1 MAVYSYKAFQAGAPV
16 NGTVAADSPRAARDA
31 LRDRGLTIQSVA
43 AQRAEGQTTTG
54 LSLRLPALSTR
65 TQAARVAAFTRELS
79 TLLAVGIPLLE
90 ALDTLIRQHRGPFAD
105 ALLRLRDRVA
115 GGISLADAMA
125 EQPGLFDELATSM
138 VRVGESAG
146 TLELVLEQLAD
157 FKERVAALRNRIT
170 TALIYPAI
178 VGLMAVAVS
187 IFLMT
192 FVVPQLLAG
201 LLEAGRPLPFA
212 TRVVKGMSDALLQ
225 WWWLLLVVVAAG
237 AAGAVLALRTPG
249 GRLRWHRLQLRIP
262 LLGDLTRKQAIT
274 RVSVVMASLLRS
286 GIVFDAAVRIAA
298 RATPNLVLRDAL
310 LRVEQAVTGGR
321 EISLAIEQTGA
332 FPPLVVQV
340 FSVGQD
346 SGRLEEMLDRL
357 AKDYDAQVALAA
369 GRFTAVLEPIL
380 ILILVFVVGFI
391 AFATVLPIL
400 EAGNVL

>member
-1 MAVYSYKAFQAGAPV
+1 MAVYSYKAFEGASPV
-16 NGTVAADSPRAARDA
+16 SGTLAADSPRAARDA
-31 LRDRGLTIQSVA
+31 LRDRGLTIQNVTQQRDRA
-43 AQRAEGQTTTG
+43 AASG
-54 LSLRLPALSTR
+54 SAFRLPTFSTR
-65 TQAARVAAFTRELS
+65 TQSARVAAFTRELS

-90 ALDTLIRQHRGPFAD
+90 ALDTLIRQHKGGFAN

-115 GGISLADAMA
+115 GGASLADAMA
-125 EQPGLFDELATSM
+125 EQPELFDELATSM

-157 FKERVAALRNRIT
+157 FKERSAALRNRIT

-178 VGLMAVAVS
+178 VLCMAVAVS

-212 TRVVKGMSDALLQ
+212 TRVVKALSDGLLG
-225 WWWLLLVVVAAG
+225 WWWLLLLVAVAAG
-237 AAGAVLALRTPG
+237 VGLTLALRTPA

-310 LRVEQAVTGGR
+310 LRVETAVTGGR

-369 GRFTAVLEPIL
+369 GRFTAVLEPVL
-380 ILILVFVVGFI
+380 ILALVFIVGFI

>member
-1 MAVYSYKAFQAGAPV
+1 MAVYSYKAFAGASAV
-16 NGTVAADSPRAARDA
+16 NGTVAADSPRAARDT
-31 LRDRGLTIQSVA
+31 LRDRGLTIRAVTR
-43 AQRAEGQTTTG
+43 QRDAESATP
-54 LSLRLPALSTR
+54 LRLPTFSTR
-65 TQAARVAAFTRELS
+65 TQSARVAAFTRELS
-79 TLLAVGIPLLE
+79 TLLAVGIPLLDS
-90 ALDTLIRQHRGPFAD
+90 LDTLIRQHKGGFAD

-115 GGISLADAMA
+115 GGSALADAMA
-125 EQPGLFDELATSM
+125 EQPGLFDELSTSM

-157 FKERVAALRNRIT
+157 FKERSAALRNRIT

-178 VGLMAVAVS
+178 VACMAVAVS
-187 IFLMT
+187 VFLMT

-212 TRVVKGMSDALLQ
+212 TRVVKALSDGLLT
-225 WWWLLLVVVAAG
+225 WWWLLLLLVVGVIAS
-237 AAGAVLALRTPG
+237 LSFALRTPA

-286 GIVFDAAVRIAA
+286 GIVFDSAVRIAA

-310 LRVEQAVTGGR
+310 HRVERAVVGGR
-321 EISLAIEQTGA
+321 DITLAIEQTGA

-340 FSVGQD
+340 FGVGQS

-357 AKDYDAQVALAA
+357 ARDYDAQVALAA
-369 GRFTAVLEPIL
+369 GRFTAVLEPLL
-380 ILILVFVVGFI
+380 ILVLVFVVGFI

>member
-1 MAVYSYKAFQAGAPV
+1 M
-16 NGTVAADSPRAARDA
+16 
-31 LRDRGLTIQSVA
+31 
-43 AQRAEGQTTTG
+43 
-54 LSLRLPALSTR
+54 
-65 TQAARVAAFTRELS
+65 
-79 TLLAVGIPLLE
+79 
-90 ALDTLIRQHRGPFAD
+90 
-105 ALLRLRDRVA
+105 A
-115 GGISLADAMA
+115 GGSALADAMA
-125 EQPGLFDELATSM
+125 EQPGLFDELSTSM

-157 FKERVAALRNRIT
+157 FKERSAALRNRIT

-178 VGLMAVAVS
+178 VACMAVAVS
-187 IFLMT
+187 VFLMT

-212 TRVVKGMSDALLQ
+212 TRVVKALSDGLLT
-225 WWWLLLVVVAAG
+225 WWWLLLLLVVGVIAS
-237 AAGAVLALRTPG
+237 LSFALRTPA

-286 GIVFDAAVRIAA
+286 GIVFDSAVRIAA

-310 LRVEQAVTGGR
+310 HRVERAVVGGR
-321 EISLAIEQTGA
+321 DITLAIEQTGA

-340 FSVGQD
+340 FGVGQS

-357 AKDYDAQVALAA
+357 ARDYDAQVALAA
-369 GRFTAVLEPIL
+369 GRFTAILEPLL
-380 ILILVFVVGFI
+380 ILVLVFVVGFI

>member
-1 MAVYSYKAFQAGAPV
+1 MAVYSYKAFEGASPV

-31 LRDRGLTIQSVA
+31 LRDRGLTIQHVA
-43 AQRAEGQTTTG
+43 AERNERAASAGI
-54 LSLRLPALSTR
+54 SLRLPTLSTR
-65 TQAARVAAFTRELS
+65 TQSARVAAFTRELS

-90 ALDTLIRQHRGPFAD
+90 ALDTLHRQHKGAFAD

-115 GGISLADAMA
+115 GGVSLADAMA
-125 EQPGLFDELATSM
+125 EQPGLFDELSTSM

-157 FKERVAALRNRIT
+157 FKERSAALRNRIT

-178 VGLMAVAVS
+178 VALMAVAVS

-212 TRVVKGMSDALLQ
+212 TRVVKGLSDGLLQ
-225 WWWLLLVVVAAG
+225 WWWLLLLVSFSTVVGV
-237 AAGAVLALRTPG
+237 VLALRTPAG
-249 GRLRWHRLQLRIP
+249 LLRLHRLQLRIP
-262 LLGDLTRKQAIT
+262 LLGELVRKQAIT

-286 GIVFDAAVRIAA
+286 GIVFDHAVRIAA
-298 RATPNLVLRDAL
+298 GATPNLVLRDAL

-321 EISLAIEQTGA
+321 DISLAIEQTRA

-357 AKDYDAQVALAA
+357 ARDYDAQVALAA

-380 ILILVFVVGFI
+380 ILFLVFIVGFI